1 MADLIAG
8 AAVGLIFSELY
19 KAVDNLIQKNKKF
32 AKHLEAIK
40 ATVDSLKPMIDRMV
54 KQNEELN
61 FSNEET
67 EKLKKI
73 ISAGKELVRNFSKNP
88 KWYKNASY
96 TKELTKLDEDLK
108 SQLEILKVRGLSD
121 GMETLIIVTKIE
133 KLINHLQASLLQASW
148 LLLVLIIFVIW
159 VSRVMFGVP
168 GGVRKQQLATSSAS
182 VPHDGI
188 IFIVFGPPRLPLG
201 YLAVW
206 LFGRVLVI
214 WLFAKLLCISID
226 WVWPA

>member
-1 MADLIAG
+1 MVDPIG
-8 AAVGLIFSELY
+8 GVAVRLIFSKLC
-19 KAVDNLIQKNKKF
+19 KAVENLIKKTKEF
-32 AKHLEAIK
+32 PTHLKAIK
-40 ATVDSLKPMIDRMV
+40 DTVDSLKPLIDQMEE
-54 KQNEELN
+54 QNKKLN

-67 EKLKKI
+67 EKLKNI
-73 ISAGKELVRNFSKNP
+73 ISAGIKLVRKCSKNP
-88 KWYKNASY
+88 EWYLKASY
-96 TKELTKLDEDLK
+96 TDKLTKLDEKLK
-108 SQLEILKVRGLSD
+108 GQLEIIKVQGLTNVK
-121 GMETLIIVTKIE
+121 ETLIIVTEIK
-133 KLINHLQASLLQASW
+133 KLINQLQASW

-206 LFGRVLVI
+206 LFGRLLVI